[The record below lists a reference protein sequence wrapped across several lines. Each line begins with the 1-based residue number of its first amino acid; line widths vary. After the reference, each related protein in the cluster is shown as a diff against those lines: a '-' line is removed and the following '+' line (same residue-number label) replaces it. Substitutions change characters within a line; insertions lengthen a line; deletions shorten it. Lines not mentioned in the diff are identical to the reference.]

1 MRCCVSKRFPLFSVR
16 EQNLRV
22 KLSNGILACVKSE
35 ATTRER
41 KRKRGERNRTVYE
54 N

>member
-22 KLSNGILACVKSE
+22 KLSNGDLGVCEK
-35 ATTRER
+35 
-41 KRKRGERNRTVYE
+41 
-54 N
+54 